1 MEVGPTLFF
10 SLVIVTISFMPIFTL
25 DGEEGRLFRPLAF
38 TKTYAMASA
47 ALISITLMPVLLYY
61 LAKHNRHNS
70 HPLPQ
75 RMQQGLMR
83 IYQPLWPPAYTIR
96 NVFKR
101 SCPARAI
108 GVITH

>member
-1 MEVGPTLFF
+1 
-10 SLVIVTISFMPIFTL
+10 
-25 DGEEGRLFRPLAF
+25 
-38 TKTYAMASA
+38 MASA

-83 IYQPLWPPAYTIR
+83 IYQPFGRLLTQSATFLSAVALLGLLALLPIKFIASEFMPPLDEGDLLYMPTTA
-96 NVFKR
+96 
-101 SCPARAI
+101 PAFPSAKP
-108 GVITH
+108 VN